1 MSISKMPD
9 IWYDKHADDLQQEND
24 ELRCEMPAIRARL
37 VESQKSRIKA
47 EQELLTEQERN
58 AALQEYCDEL
68 NTMRVKLLLRLRNYE
83 PRMKIR

>member
-24 ELRCEMPAIRARL
+24 SLRRGIPAQRARL
-37 VESQKSRIKA
+37 ADAQKLKDRA
-47 EQELLTEQERN
+47 EQELLNEQERN